1 MSRAQP
7 HRTPASRRGQRLGRR
22 VLLLAIQHTHAC
34 MRASPGRRR
43 RESQQRRRR
52 RRRHKGIGI
61 TVSLHTDMAARSL
74 GHARVR
80 TAKSPRDTHRA
91 KLPRN
96 VTTSRRNVPG
106 RPAPAPSSR
115 TGPGKRHLSGRYGGR
130 HQIKLPISSRYR
142 RFSSGADRTRERP
155 TDLGAGRPSSG
166 QPEPDTR
173 ALTRRGTEP
182 IDRPRPAVAASP
194 RRVRGR

>member
-1 MSRAQP
+1 MPGGGRCLAPSP
-7 HRTPASRRGQRLGRR
+7 TGRR
-22 VLLLAIQHTHAC
+22 PPDGDSGSDDGSCCSPYSTHMHAC
-34 MRASPGRRR
+34 APRQAGGGEGASDHDHDDTR
-43 RESQQRRRR
+43 
-52 RRRHKGIGI
+52 
-61 TVSLHTDMAARSL
+61 AARSL

-80 TAKSPRDTHRA
+80 TAKSLRDTHRA

-115 TGPGKRHLSGRYGGR
+115 TGAGKRHLSGRYGGR

-142 RFSSGADRTRERP
+142 RFSSGADRTRETDRP
-155 TDLGAGRPSSG
+155 GGWAAVIWPA
-166 QPEPDTR
+166 R
-173 ALTRRGTEP
+173 ARHARVDETGYRTA

>member
-1 MSRAQP
+1 MPGGGRCLAPSP
-7 HRTPASRRGQRLGRR
+7 TGRR
-22 VLLLAIQHTHAC
+22 PPDGDSGSDDGSCCSPYSTHMHAC
-34 MRASPGRRR
+34 APRQAGGGEGASDHDHDDTR
-43 RESQQRRRR
+43 
-52 RRRHKGIGI
+52 
-61 TVSLHTDMAARSL
+61 AARSL

-80 TAKSPRDTHRA
+80 TAKSLRDTHRA

-182 IDRPRPAVAASP
+182 IDRSPAAGRPAVAASP